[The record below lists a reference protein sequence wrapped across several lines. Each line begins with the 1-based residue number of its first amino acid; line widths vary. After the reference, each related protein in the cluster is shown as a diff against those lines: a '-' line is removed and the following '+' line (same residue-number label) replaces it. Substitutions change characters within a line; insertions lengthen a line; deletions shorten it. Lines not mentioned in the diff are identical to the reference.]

1 MNHPVGH
8 KKLYNIIIIAF
19 FAIVAIS
26 LFAISVASSS
36 LRPILYGICIA
47 YIFKPMCNMFD
58 KWFYLLYSKKLP
70 IPKAR
75 KAAHATS
82 IVATYLT
89 WFVIIYLFVSIVL
102 LRVVSDIQLIGSNIN
117 VLVDN
122 VSASLDK
129 LLSEHPVL
137 QKYYQIAVDEV
148 IKYVEQNTDKITSIV
163 GDLANGVI
171 SGVIGTVTLLFDL
184 FVGVIVSVYIL
195 IGRRKLGAQ
204 AKLITKSVFSKKASE
219 LIIQE
224 VRFADK
230 MFSKYFVGRIIDSL
244 VIGIVCFVGCL
255 IFSIPNMLLVSV
267 IVGVANIIPFFGPY
281 IGLLPAGVIVFAHE
295 PIKAL
300 ILVVMMLIIQQIDGN
315 IIWPKIQGTNTG
327 LSSFWV
333 LFAILLFGGLFG
345 FFGMII
351 GVPIFAVIYDIFG
364 KLMRFCLQKRGEHEE
379 LSIYEK
385 EYLTFDDQEAA
396 NIFKR
401 KMAEWKEEY
410 QKKRKNRSR
419 SDQLDDA
426 AGRSKPKKKKRE
438 NNAAPQQNNSETT
451 QNTQASEKDIT

>member
-379 LSIYEK
+379 LSSYEK
-385 EYLTFDDQEAA
+385 EYLAFDDQEAA